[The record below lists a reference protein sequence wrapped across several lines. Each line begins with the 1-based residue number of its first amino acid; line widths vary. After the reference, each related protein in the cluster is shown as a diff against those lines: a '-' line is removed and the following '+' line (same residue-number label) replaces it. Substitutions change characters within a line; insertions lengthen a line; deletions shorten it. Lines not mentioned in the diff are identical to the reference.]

1 MPVSLAVLAGPHGS
15 LAEPGVAAPDEEAEM
30 DESGRDPYAPRS
42 REFAETTA
50 GTPPSA
56 RGGRSNKPRRR
67 VLDDLRPLVRDGRY
81 RLARHA
87 VRHAAAEGFTERDI
101 VATVL
106 HGRELVRYVE
116 DERLLVLGWLPVS
129 AEVKLPLH
137 VVLEFAKPRFVDVV
151 TAFIPRDPHRPLS
164 RSRLAEVLRWDG
176 HEPLAELHGQ
186 DVGGKR

>member
-1 MPVSLAVLAGPHGS
+1 
-15 LAEPGVAAPDEEAEM
+15 M
-30 DESGRDPYAPRS
+30 DESSRDPYAPRS
-42 REFAETTA
+42 RGTSRATA
-50 GTPPSA
+50 MRPPSSH
-56 RGGRSNKPRRR
+56 GRSGRGRAANGPRRR

-87 VRHAAAEGFTERDI
+87 VRHASTEGFTERDI

-106 HGRELVRYVE
+106 HGRELVRYVD

-151 TAFIPRDPHRPLS
+151 TAFIPRDPHRVPS
-164 RSRLAEVLRWDG
+164 RARLAEVLRWDG
-176 HEPLAELHGQ
+176 HEPACEVHGQ
-186 DVGGKR
+186 DASGKR

>member
-1 MPVSLAVLAGPHGS
+1 VSVAVLSDLRGS
-15 LAEPGVAAPDEEAEM
+15 LTRPGVAQPSEEAEM
-30 DESGRDPYAPRS
+30 DESSRDPYAPRPRGAS
-42 REFAETTA
+42 ATPRR
-50 GTPPSA
+50 PPSHHE
-56 RGGRSNKPRRR
+56 RSANPIRRR

-81 RLARHA
+81 RLVRHA
-87 VRHAAAEGFTERDI
+87 VRHAATEGFTERDI

-129 AEVKLPLH
+129 AEVNLPLH

-176 HEPLAELHGQ
+176 HEPFAEMHGQ
-186 DVGGKR
+186 DASGKR